1 MKTRL
6 FAMVG
11 LVMVAAIGL
20 TGCVSSSRSSVTVQ
34 ESGKFSKGE
43 ELNDLLRA
51 LNDKALTQDE
61 YEDVRQTIM
70 KRPN

>member
-6 FAMVG
+6 FLVVSMVLG
-11 LVMVAAIGL
+11 AVVMS
-20 TGCVSSSRSSVTVQ
+20 GCVSSSRSSVTVQ
-34 ESGKFSKGE
+34 ESAKFSKGE

-51 LNDKALTQDE
+51 LNQKALTQQE

>member
-6 FAMVG
+6 FVVLGVVLAGVCMS
-11 LVMVAAIGL
+11 
-20 TGCVSSSRSSVTVQ
+20 GCVSSSRSSVTVQ
-34 ESGKFSKGE
+34 ESAKFSKG
-43 ELNDLLRA
+43 DLLRA
-51 LNDKALTQDE
+51 LNQKALTQQE

>member
-6 FAMVG
+6 FLVVSMVSG
-11 LVMVAAIGL
+11 AVVMS
-20 TGCVSSSRSSVTVQ
+20 GCVSSSRSSVTVQ
-34 ESGKFSKGE
+34 ESAKFSKGE

-51 LNDKALTQDE
+51 LNQKALTQQE